1 MGETNK
7 KRVDMERDKIIE
19 ANFTLNKL
27 ESAEN
32 KVEIIQ
38 RKGSVRRILLTFNT
52 GSEILFEEDVETMEL
67 VKDVI
72 IRKLNQQIIEYKKEI
87 DKI

>member
-1 MGETNK
+1 
-7 KRVDMERDKIIE
+7 MERDKIIE